1 LNTTVLD
8 SGALLDAVRG
18 VHWPTRRLTRSAL
31 HGGHRSRRAGSSP
44 EFMDYRPYQQGDDPA
59 RIDWK
64 LFARTERV
72 AIRLAHDDSSL
83 PTTVVVDASASMA
96 FPPRTEAK
104 WTLAAAVALG
114 LCAVAHGDGDPVGI
128 AVAGPEARALPPRGR
143 RGTVANIL
151 RVLAESHPSGT
162 APLAPVVAALR
173 TSRRIALVSDFLG
186 DTDDVILRARELIAA
201 GREVYAVHVVAR
213 EELDPGSLGVVIDPE
228 DAAMRRPLGESEL
241 AEYGAAFA
249 RWREEVA
256 RRWHD
261 AGAVYQLATTGD
273 APERI
278 VRRVVTPAVP
288 PAGAA

>member
-1 LNTTVLD
+1 MADLT

-18 VHWPTRRLTRSAL
+18 VHWPTRRLTRSSL
-31 HGGHRSRRAGSSP
+31 HGGHRSRRVGSSP

-96 FPPRTEAK
+96 FPPPRDDK
-104 WTLAAAVALG
+104 WHLAAAVALG
-114 LCAVAHGDGDPVGI
+114 LCAIAHGDGDPVGI
-128 AVAGPEARALPPRGR
+128 AIAGTETTALPPRTR

-151 RVLAESHPSGT
+151 RALTDARPGGS

-173 TSRRIALVSDFLG
+173 SSRRIAIVSDFLG
-186 DTDDVILRARELIAA
+186 DADDVFARARALFAD
-201 GREVYAVHVVAR
+201 GREVYAVHVVAA
-213 EELDPGSLGVVIDPE
+213 EELDPGVAGVVIDPE
-228 DAAMRRPLGESEL
+228 DAHVRRPLGESEL
-241 AEYGAAFA
+241 AEYRGAFA
-249 RWREEVA
+249 TWREELA

-261 AGAVYQLATTGD
+261 AGAVYHLARTD
-273 APERI
+273 EAPERV
-278 VRRVVTPAVP
+278 VRRVVTPAAP
-288 PAGAA
+288 SAGAA